1 MLKILKKHDLS
12 PYLTMKV
19 GTLADYFSVLK
30 SKEDFFEAL
39 NFAKEKKLPIFILGG
54 GSNTVIVK
62 NIKALVLKNE
72 IEGLEVKKE
81 NSREVYLEV
90 MSGESWMKLVN
101 YSVNKGFYGLEN
113 LASIYGTVGAAP
125 IQNIGAYGVEFSDVF
140 HSLVAYDLKTG
151 KEKVFS
157 AKECKL
163 GYRDSIFKHKAK
175 GKYFIYSL
183 VLKLKKKAKL
193 NLGYGAIK
201 EELDKSGLKNPSPSD
216 VAKIVHKIRSS
227 KLPLPVS
234 LPNSGS
240 FFKNPEI
247 KKSVFIKLQKSYPEI
262 PSFPGTK
269 KDLIKVPAGWL
280 IEKSGFKGKKF
291 GPVGMYEGQALIL
304 VNYGGAKA
312 HDITKMIARVKKE
325 VKKRFAIDLEAE
337 VNII

>member
-1 MLKILKKHDLS
+1 MLEILKKHDLA

-19 GTLADYFSVLK
+19 GAKAEYFAVLK
-30 SKEDFFEAL
+30 NKAEFFEAFA
-39 NFAKEKKLPIFILGG
+39 FAKKKSLPIFILGG

-72 IEGLEVKKE
+72 IKGLKIKKE

-101 YSVNKGFYGLEN
+101 YSVSQGFYGLEN

-125 IQNIGAYGVEFSDVF
+125 IQNIGAYGAEFSQVF
-140 HSLVAYDLKTG
+140 DSLVAYDLKTG
-151 KEKVFS
+151 KEKIFN
-157 AKECKL
+157 AKECEL
-163 GYRDSIFKHKAK
+163 GYRDSIFKRKAK

-183 VLKLKKKAKL
+183 ILKLKKKAKL

-201 EELDKSGLKNPSPSD
+201 EEMKNLGIKNPKPKD
-216 VAKIVHKIRSS
+216 VAKIVHQIRSS
-227 KLPLPVS
+227 KLPLPAT
-234 LPNSGS
+234 LPNAGS

-247 KKSVFIKLQKSYPEI
+247 KNNAFLKLQKAYPEI
-262 PSFPGTK
+262 PFFASAK
-269 KDLIKVPAGWL
+269 KGMIKVPAGWL
-280 IEKSGFKGKKF
+280 IEKIGFKGKKF
-291 GPVGMYEGQALIL
+291 GSVGMYEGQALIL

-312 HDITKMIARVKKE
+312 EDITKMIERVKKA
-325 VKKRFAIDLEAE
+325 VKKSFAIDLEAE